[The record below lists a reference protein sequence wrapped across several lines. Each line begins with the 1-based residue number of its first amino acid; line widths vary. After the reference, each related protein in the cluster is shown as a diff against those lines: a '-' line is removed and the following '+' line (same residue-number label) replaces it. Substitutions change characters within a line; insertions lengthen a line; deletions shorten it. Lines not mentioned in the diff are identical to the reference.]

1 LAAISRT
8 ASLLPSLVVSCLV
21 VSACHR
27 TAPLDVLTAT
37 GRCTSHVR
45 SKGQLPQLPVDPPL
59 RSGYGGVIG
68 TLADSGG
75 ALPHYVVL
83 ASSPGDAPD
92 SPHASATADSAGG
105 FVFGSMPPGRY
116 LLLVHPYEHR
126 PDSATVDIV
135 AGRVDTVRLVTQ
147 YFQCVR

>member
-1 LAAISRT
+1 
-8 ASLLPSLVVSCLV
+8 VVSCLV

-27 TAPLDVLTAT
+27 PAPVDVLTAT

-45 SKGQLPQLPVDPPL
+45 SKGQAPQLPANPPL
-59 RSGYGGVIG
+59 RSGYGAVIG
-68 TLADSGG
+68 TLSDSGG

-83 ASSPGDAPD
+83 ADSPSDAPD
-92 SPHASATADSAGG
+92 APHASATADSAGG
-105 FVFGSMPPGRY
+105 FVFGSLQPGRY
-116 LLLVHPYEHR
+116 RLLVRAFEHR